1 MWLLLLKYTDTV
13 DSVSICLEKGE
24 SVSDPRL
31 SVIREEQQW
40 WVVGQ
45 LWPQVIRKFSRSG
58 RQSACVHVCVTIRQE
73 YNIWNQWVVLLQE
86 SPQWGVNSP
95 HGLSTAPAQL
105 SPVHAPAPTEFNAL
119 FLLVSQGRGFR
130 AKVTDNLKWPHYVNV
145 IICNLLL
152 HYSQWSWQTRWVVT

>member
-1 MWLLLLKYTDTV
+1 MWLLLLKYTDTA
-13 DSVSICLEKGE
+13 DSVSICLGWGE
-24 SVSDPRL
+24 SVSDPSL

-40 WVVGQ
+40 RVVGQ

-58 RQSACVHVCVTIRQE
+58 RQSACGNVCVTTWQE
-73 YNIWNQWVVLLQE
+73 
-86 SPQWGVNSP
+86 WGVNSP
-95 HGLSTAPAQL
+95 HGLSTAPAQF

-119 FLLVSQGRGFR
+119 LLLVSQRREFR

-152 HYSQWSWQTRWVVT
+152 HYSQWSWQTRWVVTWMQHFVSLRVCLTK